1 MAMKKFGEIF
11 DEVWQHKLAFQD
23 SEILK
28 SLAEELKELSP
39 TAVGVGH
46 PDYAD
51 IQIGETQTG
60 QLVVFFIDIRG
71 FTKLSI
77 VKDNSE
83 LVRILGAV
91 TGATILFVR
100 QYSGYV
106 GEFTGDGLM
115 AYFGGRHTNEEDAWC
130 GIFTACLLMDGIKNV
145 VCNYLMEQGDE
156 AVRVGMAIEY
166 GDVLWTRIGTPQHSE
181 IKPVSEVAF
190 IAGKS
195 SSHAKSW
202 QCVLGCN
209 IAEWVSDEYKD
220 RFDTYEF
227 DFAKKHYKYE
237 RALLKW
243 ESLVKEIKQYPALTR
258 KSFVE
263 RQLPGNKLI
272 PTTSSSMVTLSEQI
286 DTGRSPKKLKDH
298 PYFKNE
304 VV

>member
-1 MAMKKFGEIF
+1 MAMKKFGELF

-83 LVRILGAV
+83 LVRILSAV
-91 TGATILFVR
+91 TEATILSVQ
-100 QYSGYV
+100 QYGGYV

-115 AYFGGRHTNEEDAWC
+115 AYFGGQHTNEEDAWC
-130 GIFTACLLMDGIKNV
+130 GIYTACLLMDDIKNV
-145 VCNYLMEQGDE
+145 VRDYLMEQGDE
-156 AVRVGMAIEY
+156 AVRVGMALEY
-166 GDVLWTRIGTPQHSE
+166 GDVLWTRVGTPQYSE
-181 IKPVSEVAF
+181 IKPISEVAF

-202 QCVLGCN
+202 ECVLGRN